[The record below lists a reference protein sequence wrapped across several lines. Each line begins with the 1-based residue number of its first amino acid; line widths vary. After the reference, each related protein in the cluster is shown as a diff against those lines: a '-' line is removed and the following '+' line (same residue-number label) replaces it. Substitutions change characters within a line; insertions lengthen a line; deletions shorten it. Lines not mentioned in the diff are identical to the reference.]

1 MEHPTS
7 SAPDSTSKEAVEPP
21 PRCPVTGVALFEH
34 REWSTNFDHA
44 DPVYNANAPVI
55 WSALRPQ
62 CPVAHTEAY
71 GGTWLPMTHQAVQQI
86 AYDTEHFSSL
96 GVVVSNQIPDWE
108 NAPLGGAPPITADPP
123 AHHDAR
129 RLLLPAFAPHAIKPW
144 EPEVRDL
151 CRTLLDSIQDRMG
164 SGREFDAALEYA
176 QHIPVHVIARMLG
189 MPLSDADLFREFVHL
204 VLEAVDVTLEERV
217 ASFERVTSYIK
228 SAVDDHRATPRQDLI
243 GYLINAR
250 DEHDQALSDEH
261 IVGTIILLL
270 VAGIDTTWSA
280 IGSSLEYL
288 ATHPEDCQRLVDDP
302 SLLPS
307 AVEEFLRA
315 FAPVTMARIV
325 TKDVEVEG
333 VTMRRG
339 DWTLLPFPAANRDP
353 LVFERP
359 DEVLLDREVNRHA
372 AFGLGIHRCLGS
384 NLARLELSVAIEEF
398 LARFGSEFT
407 SPGATRYSVGQVR
420 GPRELPIRLL
430 AK

>member
-1 MEHPTS
+1 
-7 SAPDSTSKEAVEPP
+7 
-21 PRCPVTGVALFEH
+21 VTGVPLFEH
-34 REWSTNFDHA
+34 RDWSTNFDHA
-44 DPVYNANAPVI
+44 DPVYNANAPII
-55 WSALRPQ
+55 WSALRPH
-62 CPVAHTEAY
+62 CPVARTEAY
-71 GGTWLPMTHQAVQQI
+71 GGTWLPLTHQAVQEI

-96 GVVVSNQIPDWE
+96 GVVVSNQVPDWE

-144 EPEVRDL
+144 EPEIRNL
-151 CRTLLDSIQDRMG
+151 CRTLLDGIQDRMG

-176 QHIPVHVIARMLG
+176 QHIPVHVIVRMLG
-189 MPLSDADLFREFVHL
+189 MPSADADLFREFVHL
-204 VLEAVDVTLEERV
+204 VLEAVDVTVEERV

-228 SAVDDHRATPRQDLI
+228 SAVDDHRAKPRQDLI
-243 GYLINAR
+243 GYLVNAR
-250 DEHDQALSDEH
+250 NDDGQALSDEH
-261 IVGTIILLL
+261 IVGTVILLL

-280 IGSSLEYL
+280 IGSALEYL
-288 ATHPEDCQRLVDDP
+288 ATHPEDCQRLVANP
-302 SLLPS
+302 SLMPS

-384 NLARLELSVAIEEF
+384 NLARLELGVAIEEF

-420 GPRELPIRLL
+420 GPRELPMRLL
-430 AK
+430 LK